1 MDNSLYSLAADI
13 ILIIHFLFVLFV
25 VLSLLLIF
33 IGKFRKW
40 RWVKNFWFRVSH
52 LAAIGIVVLQS
63 WLGIVCPLTT
73 WEMEL
78 RQKAEEVVYQE
89 SFIAYWLNKILYYQA
104 PWWVFVVIYTLF
116 GSLVICSWFW
126 VKPKRLKR
134 GE

>member
-1 MDNSLYSLAADI
+1 MDNFSYSLAADI

-33 IGKFRKW
+33 IGKFRQ
-40 RWVKNFWFRVSH
+40 WVWVTNFWFRVSH
-52 LAAIGIVVLQS
+52 LIAIGIVVLQS
-63 WLGIVCPLTT
+63 WLGIICPLTT

-78 RQKAEEVVYQE
+78 RQKAGEAVYQE

-116 GSLVICSWFW
+116 GSLVVCSWFW